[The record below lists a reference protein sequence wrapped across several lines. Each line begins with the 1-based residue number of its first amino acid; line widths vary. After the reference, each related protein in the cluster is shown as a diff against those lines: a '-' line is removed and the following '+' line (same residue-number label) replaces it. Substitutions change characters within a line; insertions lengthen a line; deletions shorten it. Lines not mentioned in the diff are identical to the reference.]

1 MRGLKKKIL
10 KGAEMMSLTRIIGL
24 LRKYNCLRIGLII
37 FVFFIVAAHKCDA
50 ARSYKI
56 VIMPFRDYTQM
67 SMEEMVP
74 DVLRSLFMQ
83 SGYFEPV
90 DREIIYETVSTEI
103 PSNMAKL
110 TDVTKGADG
119 AWTTD
124 KVYLMA
130 RLDTETVKKFGRQL
144 KADYVLKG
152 NISLIGSTMRI
163 DAELVGVNARKTLGS
178 IAVEGSPEGLSSGLL
193 KELSYKITD
202 FCRNLNAYDDALS
215 IISLYNQGQYT
226 FDVSE
231 KKLKEILSVTNDAV
245 GIRASLMVLYLSKI
259 RNEEN
264 VLLEDKIIEEG
275 LKILMHLDQN
285 FDENILNVFS
295 TSGIDPFD
303 EIARILSK
311 RGDSEKAIEVYRKA
325 ISVYPMNIAGHYKE
339 LGLLYLNNG
348 SEDKAIDAFEKSL
361 ATNRGNYE
369 VNLALVSIFEK
380 RDQPDKV
387 RKHLEECIRYAR
399 NIEEIKYAKG
409 RLDGMKDQ

>member
-1 MRGLKKKIL
+1 
-10 KGAEMMSLTRIIGL
+10 MMFATRIIEL

-37 FVFFIVAAHKCDA
+37 CVFFVLAAHKCDA

-74 DVLRSLFMQ
+74 DVLRSMFIQ
-83 SGYFEPV
+83 SGYFEPI
-90 DREIIYETVSTEI
+90 DREIIYEQVSTEI
-103 PSNMAKL
+103 PSNMVKL
-110 TDVTKGADG
+110 EDVTKGADG

-124 KVYLMA
+124 KVDLMA
-130 RLDTETVKKFGRQL
+130 RFDTKTVKRFGRQL

-163 DAELVGVNARKTLGS
+163 DVELIGVKTKKTLGS
-178 IAVEGSPEGLSSGLL
+178 FVVEGSSEGLSSGIL
-193 KELSYKITD
+193 KELSNKITD

-231 KKLKEILSVTNDAV
+231 KKLKQILSVTNDAV

-259 RNEEN
+259 SKEEN
-264 VLLEDKIIEEG
+264 ASLEDKVIEEG
-275 LKILMHLDQN
+275 VKILMHLDQN
-285 FDENILNVFS
+285 FDENVLSVFS

-303 EIARILSK
+303 EVGRILSK
-311 RGDSEKAIEVYRKA
+311 RGNSEKAIEVYRKA

-348 SEDKAIDAFEKSL
+348 SEDKAIDAFGKSL
-361 ATNRGNYE
+361 DTHRGNYE
-369 VNLALVSIFEK
+369 VNFTLVSIFEK
-380 RDQPDKV
+380 RNQPDKV

-409 RLDGMKDQ
+409 KLDEMKD

>member
-1 MRGLKKKIL
+1 
-10 KGAEMMSLTRIIGL
+10 MMFSTRIIEL

-37 FVFFIVAAHKCDA
+37 FVFFVLAAHKCDA

-67 SMEEMVP
+67 SMGEMVP
-74 DVLRSLFMQ
+74 DVLRSMFMQ
-83 SGYFEPV
+83 SGYFEPI

-103 PSNMAKL
+103 PSNMIKL
-110 TDVTKGADG
+110 EDVTKGADG

-124 KVYLMA
+124 KVDLMA
-130 RLDTETVKKFGRQL
+130 RFDTKTVKRFGRQL

-163 DAELVGVNARKTLGS
+163 DAELIGVKAKKTLGS
-178 IAVEGSPEGLSSGLL
+178 IVVEGSPEGLSSGIL

-215 IISLYNQGQYT
+215 IFSLYNQGQYT

-259 RNEEN
+259 HKEEN
-264 VLLEDKIIEEG
+264 ASLLEDKVIEEG
-275 LKILMHLDQN
+275 VKILTHLEQN
-285 FDENILNVFS
+285 FDENILKVFS

-303 EIARILSK
+303 EIGRILSK
-311 RGDSEKAIEVYRKA
+311 RGDNEKAIEVYRKA
-325 ISVYPMNIAGHYKE
+325 ISVYPMNIAGHFKE

-348 SEDKAIDAFEKSL
+348 SEDKAIDAFRKSL
-361 ATNRGNYE
+361 ERNRGNYE
-369 VNLALVSIFEK
+369 VNFALVSIFEK
-380 RDQPDKV
+380 RNQPDKV
-387 RKHLEECIRYAR
+387 RKYLEECIRYAR

-409 RLDGMKDQ
+409 KLDEMKD